1 MKEDENI
8 AYFIDSDIPEMD
20 FAGLTGEESYSF
32 SDSGELVIYFDE
44 YDVAPGYMGVV
55 SFTIPLEVTGQLFQ

>member
-1 MKEDENI
+1 
-8 AYFIDSDIPEMD
+8 MD

-44 YDVAPGYMGVV
+44 YDVAPGYMGAV